1 MYVIKEFACTGVRQ
15 EDKSFFA
22 ETDIDNEQILKFWCN
37 ATLIF
42 IKWWAKIYA
51 KLKLK
56 KNYNI
61 FEGNISVKNVK

>member
-42 IKWWAKIYA
+42 IK
-51 KLKLK
+51 
-56 KNYNI
+56 
-61 FEGNISVKNVK
+61 